1 MKKLICVSLI
11 KTIASCIVDL
21 MTLKQKLISVKADAS
36 DPSNVD
42 PHEYFI
48 GNRNCAK
55 HLGVS
60 KSTVSK
66 YAAAGLL
73 KSVKIGQFA
82 CFKKS
87 EVEEAVENVPSLKT
101 IFEAKLTRNVKRVP
115 AMTTRC
121 VVADSIL
128 FILLRYQGMQ
138 FTICN
143 SPKIY
148 GDQGAI
154 DKLCQSVIK
163 AFHKIK
169 PFQTEPEELG

>member
-11 KTIASCIVDL
+11 KTISSCIVDL

-48 GNRNCAK
+48 GNGSCAK

-66 YAAAGLL
+66 YASAGLL
-73 KSVKIGQFA
+73 KSVKFGQFA

-87 EVEEAVENVPSLKT
+87 EVDEAVENVPSLKT

-115 AMTTRC
+115 PMTTRC

-128 FILLRYQGMQ
+128 FILLRFQGRQ
-138 FTICN
+138 YTICN
-143 SPKIY
+143 SPEIY
-148 GDQGAI
+148 GDQQAI

-169 PFQTEPEELG
+169 PFQIDPED